1 MPVSNNAQ
9 HRHIRH
15 INQYLLLV
23 AKQASVLHGSVL
35 DANHPVKW
43 VSFGCK
49 STDRFLLTLKMASPV
64 VTGGGYMT
72 LSGDPL

>member
-35 DANHPVKW
+35 DTNYPVEW
-43 VSFGCK
+43 IGFGYK
-49 STDRFLLTLKMASPV
+49 SIP
-64 VTGGGYMT
+64 
-72 LSGDPL
+72 